1 MFSSFMPTR
10 RLSAKKQTK
19 PASYVKTFT
28 QDWEKDVRDQ
38 LAVTKTALMCC
49 SQEER
54 AFYKEKAKM
63 LNDVLHLLQGKTPV
77 KKNNLREE
85 SESLKMQLQQ
95 VTSDYEKTSTNYT
108 LHKTLNTDL
117 KIQLNRQFKSTN
129 DAVKENKVLRRKVQS
144 MKDMYS
150 QRLKNSL
157 PVKDVKRKKT
167 GVPSLQRA
175 AYQTLAATLSDQRQ
189 MIKKLRDNL
198 SEAERKLSVSRH
210 EIESIKD
217 WYSHRLEG
225 SAPVKDAAMKTVRVP
240 SLQLAARNT
249 LATTL
254 SNQRQMMNEFRDNLS
269 EAQRK
274 LNISCHKFQNMKDL
288 YSQRLEN
295 CHPVK
300 YFLAKTTR
308 VQSLQRA
315 AYQTLATTLDDQ
327 RKMIAKLRGD
337 LREAER
343 NLQQARESFLIKEHE
358 LQKKVQTMMEK
369 LESQNAVYAR
379 RPNAVILGFARLY
392 RCLCDSPTVGTMWIW
407 MLTML
412 SIFFWRNSR

>member
-1 MFSSFMPTR
+1 MPTK
-10 RLSAKKQTK
+10 RLSLKKPSK
-19 PASYVKTFT
+19 PTSNVKTFT

-38 LAVTKTALMCC
+38 LTVTKTALLCC
-49 SQEER
+49 NQEER
-54 AFYKEKAKM
+54 AFYKEKAKT

-85 SESLKMQLQQ
+85 TESLKTQLQQ
-95 VTSDYEKTSTNYT
+95 VTSDYEKTSANYT

-157 PVKDVKRKKT
+157 PVKDVKRKKS

-189 MIKKLRDNL
+189 MIQKLRDNL
-198 SEAERKLSVSRH
+198 SEAERKLSISRH
-210 EIESIKD
+210 EIESMKD
-217 WYSHRLEG
+217 WYSHRLED
-225 SAPVKDAAMKTVRVP
+225 SVPVKDITMMTARVP
-240 SLQLAARNT
+240 SLQQAACST

-254 SNQRQMMNEFRDNLS
+254 SNQRQIMSELRDNLS

-274 LNISCHKFQNMKDL
+274 LNISRHEFQNMEDL
-288 YSQRLEN
+288 YSQRLEI

-300 YFLAKTTR
+300 YFLTKTTI
-308 VQSLQRA
+308 VPSLQRS
-315 AYQTLATTLDDQ
+315 AYQTLAATLGDQ
-327 RKMIAKLRGD
+327 RKMIAKLRD
-337 LREAER
+337 NLNESER
-343 NLQQARESFLIKEHE
+343 NLQQARESFLIKEQE
-358 LQKKVQTMMEK
+358 LQKEVQTMREK
-369 LESQNAVYAR
+369 LENHNAVDAR
-379 RPNAVILGFARLY
+379 RPNVVILVFARLY
-392 RCLCDSPTVGTMWIW
+392 RWLCNSQTVGTVWFW

-412 SIFFWRNSR
+412 SIFFWHDSR